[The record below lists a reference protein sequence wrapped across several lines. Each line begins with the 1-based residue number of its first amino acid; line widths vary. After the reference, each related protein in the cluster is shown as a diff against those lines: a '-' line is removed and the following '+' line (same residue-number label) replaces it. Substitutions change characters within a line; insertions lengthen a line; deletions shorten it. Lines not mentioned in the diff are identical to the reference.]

1 MTLFNPILSFFWSDI
16 FNSLKIKAKASFI
29 MLNIGGYGWTIDQAY
44 RFKIRMRHEPDKTI
58 INAKIWRESELVVDT
73 G

>member
-1 MTLFNPILSFFWSDI
+1 MPY
-16 FNSLKIKAKASFI
+16 
-29 MLNIGGYGWTIDQAY
+29 IGGLGWTIDQAY
-44 RFKIRMRHEPDKTI
+44 RFKISHEPDKNL